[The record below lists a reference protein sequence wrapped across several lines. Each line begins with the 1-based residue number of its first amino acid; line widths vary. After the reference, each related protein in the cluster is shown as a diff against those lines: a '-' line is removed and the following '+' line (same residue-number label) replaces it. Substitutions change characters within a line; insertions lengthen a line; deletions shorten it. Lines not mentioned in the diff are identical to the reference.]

1 ARRTFGWDVLYRPR
15 RSGERVCCC
24 YHRCRLHYT
33 PPVHSYL
40 CVGLGWRVGYIQA
53 KRRYQGCRLGT
64 WGYGF
69 DGCCRRFLC
78 TL

>member
-15 RSGERVCCC
+15 RPGERVCCC
-24 YHRCRLHYT
+24 YHRCRFYYA
-33 PPVHSYL
+33 PPVHSHL
-40 CVGLGWRVGYIQA
+40 CVGLGWRVGYVQA
-53 KRRYQGCRLGT
+53 KQCYQGSRLGT

-69 DGCCRRFLC
+69 DGCCWRFLC